1 MTFEIGTLEST
12 KWTSNS
18 PRPFARAPGAGLADG
33 LMRRPRRPSDTS
45 FESGFAADPVGGEMT
60 ADPTQVLGKWPVV
73 VTKKPVLQGEIPAAL
88 VQLFFT
94 DRGAVSQTALDEG
107 IYKRVREGGFKVSR
121 ASKFEPVSVKWSWKH
136 DMQADFY
143 YPVVAS
149 PAKLA
154 GMKYA
159 GNAIK
164 LPAYNATPSDL
175 NKLPSKLYVYTF
187 AVTTKENVF
196 ADSDGAKLLSL
207 LRMTLGNVLPNAQAY
222 ANVHVT
228 LLGSKPS
235 VFNGGVTPG
244 PTPAPGPTPS
254 PSPTPITPVP
264 APIAVTLS
272 SIVLIA
278 AINLLTPHIG
288 AHP

>member
-12 KWTSNS
+12 RWTSNS
-18 PRPFARAPGAGLADG
+18 PRPFARAPGAGLGDG
-33 LMRRPRRPSDTS
+33 IVRRPRRAATTS
-45 FESGFAADPVGGEMT
+45 YESGFAADPVGGEQE
-60 ADPTQVLGKWPVV
+60 PIRVLGSWPVT
-73 VTKKPVLQGEIPAAL
+73 VTKKAVLQGEIPAAL
-88 VQLFFT
+88 VQLYFT
-94 DRGAVSQTALDEG
+94 DRGTVSQTALDEG

-121 ASKFEPVSVKWSWKH
+121 ASKFEPVAVKWAWKH
-136 DMQADFY
+136 DTQADFY
-143 YPVVAS
+143 YPVVSS

-159 GNAIK
+159 GNAIQ
-164 LPAYNATPSDL
+164 LPAYNAAPSDL
-175 NKLPSKLYVYTF
+175 AKLPSKLYVYTF

-196 ADSDGAKLLSL
+196 SDGDGAKLLSL
-207 LRMTLGNVLPNAQAY
+207 LRMTLGNTLPVTKAY

-235 VFNGGVTPG
+235 VFNGGVTPSPG
-244 PTPAPGPTPS
+244 PAPGPTPG

-264 APIAVTLS
+264 APVAVTLS
-272 SIVLIA
+272 SLVLIA